1 VDKIKIRFDPT
12 NNTLIV
18 WFTDPA
24 QMAYLT
30 PIEEETPGDFHLI
43 KNDDGEVIGIECQF
57 YHIGAGEMA
66 VEFVS
71 APLLKKEP
79 ESV

>member
-1 VDKIKIRFDPT
+1 MDKIKIRFDPT

-24 QMAYLT
+24 QMAYLS

-57 YHIGAGEMA
+57 YHVRSGEIA
-66 VEFVS
+66 VELLN
-71 APLLKKEP
+71 APLIKKES